1 LRRKPADPQSS
12 PRDEILSLKS
22 AAQLSLTRFFG
33 RFVDLRSGEGVV
45 FLRAF
50 LVLLLT
56 ISAHTVLETARDA
69 LFLTKL
75 APRNLA
81 FVYVATAV
89 FTIAITPLS
98 VRLTRAAG
106 AKNALVVSLLLS
118 AFSVAYF
125 RIRPPGAASVFSL
138 YVFGALS
145 ATVLVGQFWQLAGT
159 LFTAAQSRRL
169 FGPLASGGV
178 LGGVGGGAIAAVLL
192 KVVPVHGLLGVA
204 SLLYFAAT
212 FVATQLNLED
222 AVAVGQGGRIGS
234 SPVASRVPLRPQLS
248 TVRHDPFLIRLALI
262 AALSVALSV
271 VVDYLYKAKVSR
283 TIAPEDLGEFFAR
296 YQLVL
301 SLGALML
308 QVVITGPVV
317 QRIGVVGLALTG
329 PLLLSAG
336 ATVTALLGAPFWIVV
351 LLKGTDTSLRNSL
364 GRVAGELLWAPVE
377 QQARARGFVDLIVTR
392 VAQAL
397 AGGVLLAATMQRE
410 FRPGHLAATAAT
422 LAVLWLVVGVGIR
435 KPYIAL
441 FRQALSRGGQE
452 REFML
457 AELDLTSVETLVEA
471 LARPQP
477 TEVIAAMNVLAE
489 RKRDRLIPALIL
501 LHNDEGV
508 LLRALEILGS
518 SRRRDWFSLGEKL
531 LDSPSVAVQQAT
543 VRAFAIAG
551 EVDVLDHVAAHG
563 NPALRTFA
571 TLYLAQLGGHVMDGD
586 PLTWELFADDDEE
599 HSLKLAFIESLAAHP
614 TADTP
619 RLLLAFARLPALA
632 SAVTAAL
639 ETTADDTCIDFLIG
653 RLKLA
658 DDRLSARRGLVRVGP
673 PALEALSR
681 ALDDESLER
690 RVHIHVPRSVSA
702 FLSTEALRILLKVVV
717 EHENGLV
724 RYKALRGLEQIALE
738 TSLRID
744 PGPILH
750 EITRNAL
757 EYLRLFS
764 AELALKSDRV
774 VSGKLESQLVIELLE
789 DKIAQSRDR
798 LSRLLQVLHRGDDI
812 PAIFAALTSRDRR
825 RRGRAVE
832 FLDALIR
839 GLDRSSD
846 EVAPLLRLVV
856 DDLPDE
862 LRAERAQELV
872 GAFADARAALTAL
885 SRDPDSIVSSLA
897 TRALRALGS
906 LPPPAPPLAVLT
918 ERPA

>member
-1 LRRKPADPQSS
+1 M
-12 PRDEILSLKS
+12 KS
-22 AAQLSLTRFFG
+22 AARSWFHIG
-33 RFVDLRSGEGVV
+33 RFVDLRSGEGAV
-45 FLRAF
+45 FSRAF

-56 ISAHTVLETARDA
+56 ISAHTILETARDA
-69 LFLTKL
+69 LFLAKL
-75 APRNLA
+75 PPRNLA
-81 FVYVATAV
+81 FVYVTTAV
-89 FTIAITPLS
+89 FTIGLTPLS

-106 AKNALVVSLLLS
+106 AKNALVVSLLVT
-118 AFSVAYF
+118 AFSAAYF
-125 RIRPPGAASVFSL
+125 RIRAPGAASVFSL

-145 ATVLVGQFWQLAGT
+145 ATVLIGQFWQLAGT

-178 LGGVGGGAIAAVLL
+178 LGGVGGGALATILL
-192 KVVPVHGLLGVA
+192 QVVPVRGLLGVA
-204 SLLYFAAT
+204 SLLYFGAALL
-212 FVATQLNLED
+212 ATQLAVED
-222 AVAVGQGGRIGS
+222 AVTAGQGGRLGS
-234 SPVASRVPLRPQLS
+234 SPAASQALRPQLA

-283 TIAPEDLGEFFAR
+283 TVAPEDLGEFFAR
-296 YQLVL
+296 YQLLL
-301 SLGALML
+301 SLGALVL
-308 QVVITGPVV
+308 QLAITGPVV

-336 ATVTALLGAPFWIVV
+336 GTLTALLGAPFWIVV

-364 GRVAGELLWAPVE
+364 GRVASELLWAPVE
-377 QQARARGFVDLIVTR
+377 QQARARGFVDLIITR
-392 VAQAL
+392 VAQAV

-422 LAVLWLVVGVGIR
+422 LAVLWLVVGFGIR

-441 FRQALSRGGQE
+441 FRQALTRGSQE

-477 TEVIAAMNVLAE
+477 SEVIAAMNVLSE

-501 LHNDEGV
+501 LHSDEGV
-508 LLRALEILGS
+508 LLRALEILGPS
-518 SRRRDWFSLGEKL
+518 GRKDWFSLGEKL
-531 LDSPSVAVQQAT
+531 LSSPSPAIQQAT
-543 VRAFAIAG
+543 VRAFALAG

-563 NPALRTFA
+563 NPSLRTFA
-571 TLYLAQLGGHVMDGD
+571 TLYLAQLGGLTLEGD
-586 PLTWELFADDDEE
+586 PLGWELFADDDDE

-614 TADTP
+614 TPDTP
-619 RLLLAFARLPALA
+619 RLLLAFARLPALGG
-632 SAVTAAL
+632 AVTAAL
-639 ETTADDTCIDFLIG
+639 ETCADETCIDFLIG

-658 DDRLSARRGLVRVGP
+658 DDRLSARRGLVRIGA
-673 PALEALSR
+673 PALSALSR
-681 ALDDESLER
+681 ALYDESLDR
-690 RVHIHVPRSVSA
+690 RIRIHVPRSVSA
-702 FLSTEALRILLKVVV
+702 FLSAEALAILLKAVV
-717 EHENGLV
+717 EHDNGLV

-738 TSLRID
+738 TSLRIE

-764 AELALKSDRV
+764 AELAVKSDRLV
-774 VSGKLESQLVIELLE
+774 ASKLESQLVIELLD

-798 LSRLLQVLHRGDDI
+798 LARLLQVLHRGDDI

-839 GLDRSSD
+839 GLDRSAD

-862 LRAERAQELV
+862 LRAERAQDLV
-872 GAFADARAALTAL
+872 GAFADARGALTAL
-885 SRDPDSIVSSLA
+885 SRDSDRIVSSLSS
-897 TRALRALGS
+897 RALGALGS

>member
-1 LRRKPADPQSS
+1 M
-12 PRDEILSLKS
+12 KS
-22 AAQLSLTRFFG
+22 AALSRTVG
-33 RFVDLRSGEGVV
+33 RFVDLRAGEGVV

-50 LVLLLT
+50 FVLLLT

-89 FTIAITPLS
+89 FTIALTPLS

-106 AKNALVVSLLLS
+106 SKNALVVSLLVS
-118 AFSVAYF
+118 AFSAAYF

-178 LGGVGGGAIAAVLL
+178 LGGVGGGAVAALL
-192 KVVPVHGLLGVA
+192 LHVVPVHGLLGVA
-204 SLLYFAAT
+204 SLLYFASAL
-212 FVATQLNLED
+212 VATQLNLED
-222 AVAVGQGGRIGS
+222 TVAASPGGRLGS
-234 SPVASRVPLRPQLS
+234 SPTASRAPLGPQLS

-262 AALSVALSV
+262 AALSIALSV

-283 TIAPEDLGEFFAR
+283 TVAPEDLGEFFAR

-301 SLGALML
+301 SLGALVL
-308 QVVITGPVV
+308 QLAITGPVV
-317 QRIGVVGLALTG
+317 QRVGVVGLALTG

-336 ATVTALLGAPFWIVV
+336 ATLTALLGAPFWIVV

-377 QQARARGFVDLIVTR
+377 QQARARGFVDLVVTR
-392 VAQAL
+392 VAQAV

-422 LAVLWLVVGVGIR
+422 LAVLWLAVGIGIR

-441 FRQALSRGGQE
+441 FRQALSRGSEE

-471 LARPQP
+471 LARPEP
-477 TEVIAAMNVLAE
+477 AEVIAAMNVLAE
-489 RKRDRLIPALIL
+489 RKRERLIPALIL
-501 LHNDEGV
+501 LHGDEGV
-508 LLRALEILGS
+508 LLRALEILGP
-518 SRRRDWFSLGEKL
+518 SRRRDWFSLGERL
-531 LDSPSVAVQQAT
+531 LKSPSAAVQQAA
-543 VRAFAIAG
+543 VRAFALAG
-551 EVDVLDHVAAHG
+551 EVDILDHVAAHG
-563 NPALRTFA
+563 SPALRTFA

-586 PLTWELFADDDEE
+586 PLTWQLFSDDDDD

-639 ETTADDTCIDFLIG
+639 ETAADETCIDFLIE

-658 DDRLSARRGLVRVGP
+658 DDRLSARRGLVRIGA

-681 ALDDESLER
+681 AVTDQSLDR
-690 RVHIHVPRSVSA
+690 RVRIHVPRSISA
-702 FLSTEALRILLKVVV
+702 FLSKEALHILLKIVV

-738 TSLRID
+738 TSLRIE

-750 EITRNAL
+750 EINRNAL
-757 EYLRLFS
+757 EYLRLFA

-774 VSGKLESQLVIELLE
+774 AAAKLESQLVIELLE

-798 LSRLLQVLHRGDDI
+798 LARLLQVLHRGDDI

-839 GLDRSSD
+839 GLDRAAD

-872 GAFADARAALTAL
+872 GSFVDARGALTAL
-885 SRDPDSIVSSLA
+885 SRDPDSIVSSLS
-897 TRALRALGS
+897 TRALRELGS

>member
-1 LRRKPADPQSS
+1 M
-12 PRDEILSLKS
+12 KS
-22 AAQLSLTRFFG
+22 AALS
-33 RFVDLRSGEGVV
+33 RFVDLRSGEGGV
-45 FLRAF
+45 FARSF
-50 LVLLLT
+50 FVLLLT

-69 LFLTKL
+69 LFLAKL

-81 FVYVATAV
+81 LVYVATAV
-89 FTIAITPLS
+89 FTILITPIS

-106 AKNALVVSLLLS
+106 AKNALVVSLLVT
-118 AFSVAYF
+118 AFAAAYF

-145 ATVLVGQFWQLAGT
+145 ATVLVGQFWQLAGA

-178 LGGVGGGAIAAVLL
+178 LGGVGGGALAAVLL
-192 KVVPVHGLLGVA
+192 KAIPVHGLLGVA
-204 SLLYFAAT
+204 SLLYFGAALL
-212 FVATQLNLED
+212 ATQLNFEELT
-222 AVAVGQGGRIGS
+222 VGQARVGS
-234 SPVASRVPLRPQLS
+234 NPAASRVPLRPQLS
-248 TVRHDPFLIRLALI
+248 TVRHDPFLIRLAAMAVLSI
-262 AALSVALSV
+262 ALSS

-301 SLGALML
+301 SLGALVL
-308 QVVITGPVV
+308 QLAITGPVV

-329 PLLLSAG
+329 PLLLSGG
-336 ATVTALLGAPFWIVV
+336 ATLTALLGAPFWIVV

-364 GRVAGELLWAPVE
+364 GRVASELLWAPVE

-392 VAQAL
+392 VAQAC
-397 AGGVLLAATMQRE
+397 AGGALAAATMQRE

-422 LAVLWLVVGVGIR
+422 LSVLWLVVGIGIR

-441 FRQALSRGGQE
+441 FRRALSRGSQE

-477 TEVIAAMNVLAE
+477 SEVIAAMNVLAE

-501 LHNDEGV
+501 LHPDEGV
-508 LLRALEILGS
+508 LLRALEILGPS
-518 SRRRDWFSLGEKL
+518 GRKDWFSLGEKL
-531 LDSPSVAVQQAT
+531 LDSPSSAVQQAA
-543 VRAFAIAG
+543 VRAFALAG
-551 EVDVLDHVAAHG
+551 QVDVLDHVAAHG
-563 NPALRTFA
+563 NPSLRTFA
-571 TLYLAQLGGHVMDGD
+571 TLYLAQLGGHTMTGD
-586 PLTWELFADDDEE
+586 PLSWDLFADDDEE

-614 TADTP
+614 TTDTP

-632 SAVTAAL
+632 GAVTTAL
-639 ETTADDTCIDFLIG
+639 ESCADESCIDFLVG
-653 RLKLA
+653 RLKFA
-658 DDRLSARRGLVRVGP
+658 DDRLSARRGLVHIGA
-673 PALEALSR
+673 PALDALSA
-681 ALDDESLER
+681 ALYDESLDR
-690 RVHIHVPRSVSA
+690 RVRIHVPRSISA
-702 FLSTEALRILLKVVV
+702 FLSKEALAILLKAVV
-717 EHENGLV
+717 EHDNGLV

-744 PGPILH
+744 SGPIFH
-750 EITRNAL
+750 ELSRNAL
-757 EYLRLFS
+757 EYLRLFA
-764 AELALKSDRV
+764 AELALKSDRAV
-774 VSGKLESQLVIELLE
+774 ASKLESQLVIELLD

-798 LSRLLQVLHRGDDI
+798 LARLLQVLHRGDDI

-839 GLDRSSD
+839 GLDRSAD

-872 GAFADARAALTAL
+872 GTFADARDALTTL
-885 SRDPDSIVSSLA
+885 SRDPDGIVSSLS
-897 TRALRALGS
+897 TRALGALGS
-906 LPPPAPPLAVLT
+906 VPPPPPPLVVLT